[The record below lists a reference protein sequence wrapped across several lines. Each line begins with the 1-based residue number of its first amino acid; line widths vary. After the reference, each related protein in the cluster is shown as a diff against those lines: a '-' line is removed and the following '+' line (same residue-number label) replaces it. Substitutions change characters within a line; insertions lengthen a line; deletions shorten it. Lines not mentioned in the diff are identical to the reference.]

1 MGCASSSP
9 VGPPS
14 KALKL
19 LTAAVT
25 ADDEYKG
32 PKPPTSSEKAAAQEV
47 LSLKG
52 CTLATSWQANAVAAV
67 VPHMKALKKIDL
79 SGCQFGGQGSLAV
92 FGAFAKG
99 QPEGLT
105 VLNLA
110 ANWQGAG
117 GPVMTVLA
125 KSLQAGNFQSL
136 TSLDLSYNAV
146 GGDGM
151 AALATAL
158 TAWKPPLQKLA
169 MADCQ
174 IGASGCKS
182 LVDALL
188 TLPSAANSFTL
199 DLFSNQAGKQGGADL
214 GRAFENG
221 VAFQYLS
228 TKDCAFGSDGVVEFA
243 TGLAKSPK
251 LDKLESLDLSSSGV
265 GIGDEQGCVKLA
277 EAFETAAFPS
287 LKQLNLAENSLYDG
301 YCDPL
306 LKSLTKLAPALTWID
321 LACNRLRGPEG
332 LTISESMKSL
342 TSLKTIGLNEN
353 FWMGDDAMAA
363 ILTSAADLPK
373 LSDMHFCNT
382 GAGPKAAEAGKVCL
396 ATKKAAGYA
405 TLADADPDKPPLL
418 IDLRENK
425 DLTAAVQEELKAA
438 GATVGRVPGDTA
450 GAKALVVK
458 FTAFEWKGDSLFV
471 IGEDEGGQANQA
483 KVSVG

>member
-1 MGCASSSP
+1 MLF
-9 VGPPS
+9 V
-14 KALKL
+14 
-19 LTAAVT
+19 
-25 ADDEYKG
+25 
-32 PKPPTSSEKAAAQEV
+32 
-47 LSLKG
+47 LKG
-52 CTLATSWQANAVAAV
+52 QRS
-67 VPHMKALKKIDL
+67 
-79 SGCQFGGQGSLAV
+79 SLCRE
-92 FGAFAKG
+92 
-99 QPEGLT
+99 Q
-105 VLNLA
+105 NLA

-188 TLPSAANSFTL
+188 TLPSAANNGFTL

-321 LACNRLRGPEG
+321 LA
-332 LTISESMKSL
+332 
-342 TSLKTIGLNEN
+342 
-353 FWMGDDAMAA
+353 
-363 ILTSAADLPK
+363 
-373 LSDMHFCNT
+373 
-382 GAGPKAAEAGKVCL
+382 
-396 ATKKAAGYA
+396 
-405 TLADADPDKPPLL
+405 
-418 IDLRENK
+418 
-425 DLTAAVQEELKAA
+425 
-438 GATVGRVPGDTA
+438 ATVYA
-450 GAKALVVK
+450 GQRA
-458 FTAFEWKGDSLFV
+458 
-471 IGEDEGGQANQA
+471 
-483 KVSVG
+483 